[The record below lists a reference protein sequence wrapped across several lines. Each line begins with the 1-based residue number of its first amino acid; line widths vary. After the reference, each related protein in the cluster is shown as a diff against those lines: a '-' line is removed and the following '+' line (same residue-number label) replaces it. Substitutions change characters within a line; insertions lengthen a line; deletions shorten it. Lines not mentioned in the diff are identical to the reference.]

1 MVGGVRPAMFGNTPA
16 FVWSAPEQKPRP
28 APVTTTTRTSLSLL
42 TASSVSRNGTI
53 TSNAIAFMRSGRF
66 SVMSATCG
74 RG

>member
-1 MVGGVRPAMFGNTPA
+1 MIPAAFDYVRAGSSAEAIALIGEHGEDAKFLAGGM
-16 FVWSAPEQKPRP
+16 
-28 APVTTTTRTSLSLL
+28 SLL

-53 TSNAIAFMRSGRF
+53 TSNAIAVMRSGRF